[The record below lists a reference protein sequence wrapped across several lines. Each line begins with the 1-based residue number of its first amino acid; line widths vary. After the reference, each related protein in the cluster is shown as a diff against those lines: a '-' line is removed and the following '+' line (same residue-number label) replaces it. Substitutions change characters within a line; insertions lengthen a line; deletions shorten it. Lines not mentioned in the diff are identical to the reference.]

1 MVQRRVIAIS
11 ALNQSFAIAERSIKV
26 WHRECT
32 KSGCNEVKFA
42 TEDTPMAV
50 SKKSLPT
57 ASPAAKTT
65 KTKSDKA
72 TEVTPLTSTNLKPAM
87 YSRF

>member
-1 MVQRRVIAIS
+1 
-11 ALNQSFAIAERSIKV
+11 
-26 WHRECT
+26 
-32 KSGCNEVKFA
+32 
-42 TEDTPMAV
+42 MAV

-57 ASPAAKTT
+57 AAQTAKIA

-72 TEVTPLTSTNLKPAM
+72 TEVTPLTGTNLKPAM